1 MVMARIQDT
10 GYSGEDVCV
19 LAEPRPYTLLLP
31 PPPGPAPVISHQ
43 RARAGGVPLSFRTP
57 TRTHSAPGRQ
67 MMRRLQRKK
76 GGKGA
81 PSQTHANAS
90 TLPSDD
96 RTEGVGTGWLG
107 LLQSA
112 AKSESGEMVCASAEV
127 EPEPEPEPEPRREAA
142 VGIAGLSAA
151 ACAAAPSAL
160 RAQQGAADAMELL
173 LRAVLSEGGAGTGGA
188 GTGGAGGQQL
198 AAAAEW
204 LLHLASEEEVLA
216 LLPPLLRALTAL
228 PPPPPPPPMTT
239 TTAAAAAAAPDPD
252 PDRAAV
258 SLAVEEPLP
267 PPPLLLHEALV
278 RRAVASGRVGQR
290 LFWALAALPPD
301 PEPSSSPPPPP
312 AVAEEAAAAVPTPA
326 MVDNP
331 MAGDGTSIP
340 EGTPPPPP
348 PPPPSKPVRALLLR
362 QLLSGMAEGARQ
374 ELELQLRL
382 VRSLRPPGPPTP
394 PCAQPPRLVRFCQ
407 LRGQGTVLPCSTTRP
422 LLHRRMIGGICT

>member
-1 MVMARIQDT
+1 M
-10 GYSGEDVCV
+10 
-19 LAEPRPYTLLLP
+19 
-31 PPPGPAPVISHQ
+31 
-43 RARAGGVPLSFRTP
+43 SFHTP

-96 RTEGVGTGWLG
+96 RTEGVGTSWLG
-107 LLQSA
+107 LFQSA
-112 AKSESGEMVCASAEV
+112 AKSESGEMVCAPAEV
-127 EPEPEPEPEPRREAA
+127 EPEPEPEPRREAA

-173 LRAVLSEGGAGTGGA
+173 LRAVLSEGGV

-239 TTAAAAAAAPDPD
+239 TAAAAA
-252 PDRAAV
+252 
-258 SLAVEEPLP
+258 
-267 PPPLLLHEALV
+267 
-278 RRAVASGRVGQR
+278 
-290 LFWALAALPPD
+290 
-301 PEPSSSPPPPP
+301 
-312 AVAEEAAAAVPTPA
+312 
-326 MVDNP
+326 
-331 MAGDGTSIP
+331 
-340 EGTPPPPP
+340 
-348 PPPPSKPVRALLLR
+348 
-362 QLLSGMAEGARQ
+362 
-374 ELELQLRL
+374 
-382 VRSLRPPGPPTP
+382 
-394 PCAQPPRLVRFCQ
+394 
-407 LRGQGTVLPCSTTRP
+407 
-422 LLHRRMIGGICT
+422 